1 MYSGESS
8 ALSITRGHTEPI
20 QYLAIL
26 LVLAC
31 YYVLFIRSP
40 TSKNHFLV
48 KLCNRLAVFPTCVLC
63 NAFLCWKFKLCLASV
78 LTRCFAASGALIS
91 FLQAAGTVVIPAAY
105 CLSLQNA
112 MKFLPLFGDC
122 PRGIAWELLFL
133 CSFSNCLQAWAR
145 VRTGHQAATSEFST
159 SLTYVL
165 FTIFLNTGLLWW
177 IHLLLNA
184 DFCFHL
190 F

>member
-1 MYSGESS
+1 MYFGESS
-8 ALSITRGHTEPI
+8 ALSITRGHREPI

-48 KLCNRLAVFPTCVLC
+48 KLCNWLAVFPTCVLC
-63 NAFLCWKFKLCLASV
+63 NVFLCWKFKLCLASV
-78 LTRCFAASGALIS
+78 LTQCFAASGALIS
-91 FLQAAGTVVIPAAY
+91 FPHAAGTVVIPAAY
-105 CLSLQNA
+105 CLSLHNA
-112 MKFLPLFGDC
+112 MKFLPLFWDC
-122 PRGIAWELLFL
+122 PRGTAWEPLFL
-133 CSFSNCLQAWAR
+133 CSFSKCLQAQAR
-145 VRTGHQAATSEFST
+145 VRTGHQAAPSEFST
-159 SLTYVL
+159 GLTYVL

-177 IHLLLNA
+177 IHLLFNA
-184 DFCFHL
+184 HFCFRL